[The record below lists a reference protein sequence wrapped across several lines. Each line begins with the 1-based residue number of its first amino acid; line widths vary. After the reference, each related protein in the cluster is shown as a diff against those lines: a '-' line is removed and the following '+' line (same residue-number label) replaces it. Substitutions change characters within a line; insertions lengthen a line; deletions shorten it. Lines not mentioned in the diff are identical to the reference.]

1 MFFLFYI
8 PNPSQDFHIINDY
21 TVPQNA
27 QMKMIIIFETN
38 HIVRGIGMKKSMFLK
53 LVGILAV
60 LTLMLVACSDPNNE
74 VKESNEAS
82 QESKSTETN
91 ASEEAA
97 KTTVEITDAHGTV
110 TVPVNPKN
118 VVALDNRTFE
128 TLADWNIDL
137 VAVPKDVMPSDS
149 PYVKDDSVQ
158 NVGNHREPNL
168 EIIAAANPELVIIGQ
183 RFAGYYED
191 IKKIVPN
198 AAVIDLNVDVSEEA
212 ATPGENLT
220 NGLKNSTIALGQIFD
235 KNEEANQLV
244 ADFDKVIENAKSAY
258 NGTDT
263 IMSVIVAGGN
273 IGFSAPH
280 SGRVWGPMYEIFGWV
295 PALEVADA
303 TSDHQGDEVSVE
315 AIAQS
320 NPDWLFVLDR
330 DAATSSATDSVP
342 AQDVIDHSPA
352 LQNTTS
358 VSKGQIVYAPAD
370 TYTNESIQTYI
381 ELFENLANTLAK

>member
-1 MFFLFYI
+1 
-8 PNPSQDFHIINDY
+8 
-21 TVPQNA
+21 
-27 QMKMIIIFETN
+27 
-38 HIVRGIGMKKSMFLK
+38 MKKSMFLK

-60 LTLMLVACSDPNNE
+60 LTLMLVACSDS
-74 VKESNEAS
+74 SNKTEETS
-82 QESKSTETN
+82 QESKANEDN
-91 ASEEAA
+91 GSEEVT
-97 KTTVEITDAHGTV
+97 KPTTVEITDAHGTV

-128 TLADWNIDL
+128 TLADWDIEL
-137 VAVPKDVMPSDS
+137 VAVPKDVMPADS

-191 IKKIVPN
+191 IKKLVPN

-212 ATPGENLT
+212 ATPGENLE

-235 KNEEANQLV
+235 KNEEAKQLV

-258 NGTDT
+258 NGTDKV
-263 IMSVIVAGGN
+263 MSVIVAGGD

-280 SGRVWGPMYEIFGWV
+280 SGRVWGPMYEIFGWA
-295 PALEVADA
+295 PALEVTDS
-303 TSDHQGDEVSVE
+303 TSDHKGDEVSVE

-330 DAATSSATDSVP
+330 DAATSDAGDSVP
-342 AQDVIDHSPA
+342 AKDVLANSPA
-352 LQNTTS
+352 LQNTTA
-358 VSKGQIVYAPAD
+358 VSKDRIIYAPAD